1 MTSSVAAIMN
11 NKEENRTLTEKD
23 WNNVETAVC
32 YMKSKLLSE
41 ITAWKYS
48 KKVGLSLTTINPAMV
63 MGPFFSKRCT
73 SLS

>member
-23 WNNVETAVC
+23 WNNVETTVC

-41 ITAWKYS
+41 ITA
-48 KKVGLSLTTINPAMV
+48 
-63 MGPFFSKRCT
+63 
-73 SLS
+73 